1 MFHFFGWLDIIVSL
15 CLQLKAV
22 LNIIKIYWILWQMN
36 IVVREKYLLLKD
48 KLVNFHLFSP
58 KLKKKKEKSDHLILM
73 CMHDTKS
80 LQFCLSLCNTMD
92 YSPPGF
98 SVHRILQGGILEW
111 VVGERKIIK
120 KSNILLFHVFLQIFL
135 RFSR

>member
-1 MFHFFGWLDIIVSL
+1 
-15 CLQLKAV
+15 
-22 LNIIKIYWILWQMN
+22 
-36 IVVREKYLLLKD
+36 
-48 KLVNFHLFSP
+48 
-58 KLKKKKEKSDHLILM
+58 
-73 CMHDTKS
+73 MHDTKS
-80 LQFCLSLCNTMD
+80 LQFCLTLCNTMD